1 MSAER
6 RQQARKVRVKS
17 SVLNLSALSSGLRL
31 YYFRI
36 GIESNWNQ
44 GLIREPLLRP
54 IVILLGDLLWW
65 IESRPWTDRNRG
77 FSGCGSGESNN
88 RLIQVIE
95 SRTHRLWILG
105 MQTLKWNLV
114 RLWEGPT
121 KSRVWGAA
129 GWASPRM

>member
-44 GLIREPLLRP
+44 GS
-54 IVILLGDLLWW
+54 D
-65 IESRPWTDRNRG
+65 
-77 FSGCGSGESNN
+77 
-88 RLIQVIE
+88 
-95 SRTHRLWILG
+95 SRTP
-105 MQTLKWNLV
+105 
-114 RLWEGPT
+114 PT
-121 KSRVWGAA
+121 AYRHSPWRPAMVDRIAA
-129 GWASPRM
+129 LDRSQ